1 MKKNILDQFTLFL
14 FRRIKNTKLMAKNLR
29 EPKDFLIG
37 YIARKVMQFDN
48 QEVIEGSVERLDV
61 QKGEIVLEVGS
72 GNGQAL
78 IEIIRRS
85 PRKIYA
91 IEISKKFR
99 DVLHSKFSDQNI
111 SILGNDAKDL
121 SDVVETNSI
130 DKLLLINVI
139 YFLNPLD
146 DYLKEFKRVIK
157 KSGSILIVSKFHL
170 AKTFDQSV
178 FQNTDEASLIPKLQ
192 EYFEVS
198 CESIESEKE
207 TSQYQLIF
215 LKTK

>member
-1 MKKNILDQFTLFL
+1 
-14 FRRIKNTKLMAKNLR
+14 MAKNLR

-37 YIARKVMQFDN
+37 YIARKIMQFDN
-48 QEVIEGSVERLDV
+48 QEVIEGGVQKLDV
-61 QKGEIVLEVGS
+61 RKGEVVLEVGS

-78 IEIIRRS
+78 VEIKKRS
-85 PRKIYA
+85 PKRIYS
-91 IEISKKFR
+91 IEISEKLRGLLKSR
-99 DVLHSKFSDQNI
+99 FSDENI
-111 SILGNDAKDL
+111 FILSNDAKDL
-121 SDVVETNSI
+121 QGVIESNTI

-146 DYLKEFKRVIK
+146 EYLREFNRVIK
-157 KSGSILIVSKFHL
+157 KNGIILIVSKFHL
-170 AKTFDQSV
+170 AKNFDKSV

>member
-1 MKKNILDQFTLFL
+1 
-14 FRRIKNTKLMAKNLR
+14 MAKNLK

-48 QEVIEGSVERLDV
+48 QEVIEGSVEKLDV
-61 QKGEIVLEVGS
+61 QKGDVVLEVGS

-78 IEIIRRS
+78 VEIIKRS

-111 SILGNDAKDL
+111 SVLGNDAKDL
-121 SDVVETNSI
+121 SDVVENNSI
-130 DKLLLINVI
+130 DKLILINVI

-157 KSGSILIVSKFHL
+157 KNGKILVVSKFHL
-170 AKTFDQSV
+170 AKTFDQSI
-178 FQNTDEASLIPKLQ
+178 FQNTDVTLLIPKLQ
-192 EYFEVS
+192 EYFAVFF
-198 CESIESEKE
+198 ESIESEKK
-207 TSQYQLIF
+207 TSQYQVIT
-215 LKTK
+215 LKRNK